1 MSGYAIAYPTYA
13 INLTRSIMTA
23 IKDIMNTSPVIPV
36 MVINKLEHA
45 VPLANALVEGGLK
58 VLEITL
64 RTPIAL
70 EAIKKIKAEVP
81 GAIVGAGTVIN
92 LETLN
97 QVIDAGSEFIVSPG
111 VTDTLIDAA
120 LKSGTP
126 ILPGVVTPSEVM
138 NLLEKGITEM
148 KFFPAEAAG
157 GIPMVKSIGGPLP
170 QVTFCPTG
178 GVSPNNAADYLALSN
193 VACVGGSW
201 MAPASLVDAEDWDE
215 IKRLTIEAISITT
228 G

>member
-1 MSGYAIAYPTYA
+1 
-13 INLTRSIMTA
+13 MTV

-45 VPLANALVEGGLK
+45 VPLANALVEGGLN

-64 RTPIAL
+64 RTSVAL
-70 EAIKKIKAEVP
+70 DAIKKIKAEVP
-81 GAIVGAGTVIN
+81 NAIVGAGTIIN
-92 LETLN
+92 LETLEKAIA
-97 QVIDAGSEFIVSPG
+97 VGSEFIVSPG
-111 VTDTLIDAA
+111 VTDSLINAA
-120 LKSGTP
+120 LKTGVP
-126 ILPGVVTPSEVM
+126 ILPGIATSSEVM
-138 NLLEKGITEM
+138 NLLEKRISEM

-178 GVSPNNAADYLALSN
+178 GVNPKNAADYLALKN

-201 MAPASLVDAEDWDE
+201 MAPAGLVDAENWDE
-215 IKRLTIEAISITT
+215 INRLTVEAVNIAK
-228 G
+228 

>member
-1 MSGYAIAYPTYA
+1 
-13 INLTRSIMTA
+13 MTA
-23 IKDIMNTSPVIPV
+23 SIKEIMHSSPVIPV

-70 EAIKKIKAEVP
+70 DAIKRIKAEIP
-81 GAIVGAGTVIN
+81 SAIVGAGTIIN
-92 LETLN
+92 LDTL
-97 QVIDAGSEFIVSPG
+97 QRAIDAGSVFLVSPG
-111 VTDTLIDAA
+111 VTNDLIDAA
-120 LKSGTP
+120 LDTGVP
-126 ILPGVVTPSEVM
+126 ILPGVNSPSEVM

-157 GIPMVKSIGGPLP
+157 GIPMLKSIGGPLP

-178 GVSPNNAADYLALSN
+178 GVNPKNAADYLALKN

-201 MAPASLVDAEDWDE
+201 MAPTDLIEAEDWDE
-215 IKRLTIEAISITT
+215 IKRLSIEASNINKL
-228 G
+228 

>member
-1 MSGYAIAYPTYA
+1 
-13 INLTRSIMTA
+13 MTA
-23 IKDIMNTSPVIPV
+23 IKDIMYTSPVISV

-45 VPLANALVEGGLK
+45 VPLANALVEGGIK

-64 RTPIAL
+64 RTSVAL
-70 EAIKKIKAEVP
+70 DAIKKIKAEVP
-81 GAIVGAGTVIN
+81 NAIVGAGTIIN
-92 LETLN
+92 LQTLDKA
-97 QVIDAGSEFIVSPG
+97 IAAGSEFIVSPG
-111 VTDTLIDAA
+111 VTDSLINAA
-120 LKSGTP
+120 LKTGVP
-126 ILPGVVTPSEVM
+126 ILPGIATSSEVM

-178 GVSPNNAADYLALSN
+178 GVNPKNAADYLALKN

-201 MAPASLVDAEDWDE
+201 MAPADLVDAENWDE
-215 IKRLTIEAISITT
+215 INRLTIEAVNIVK
-228 G
+228 

>member
-1 MSGYAIAYPTYA
+1 
-13 INLTRSIMTA
+13 MTA
-23 IKDIMNTSPVIPV
+23 IKEIMNTSPVIPV

-64 RTPIAL
+64 RTPVAL

-81 GAIVGAGTVIN
+81 DAIVGAGTVIN

-97 QVIDAGSEFIVSPG
+97 QVIDAGAEFIVSPG
-111 VTDTLIDAA
+111 V
-120 LKSGTP
+120 
-126 ILPGVVTPSEVM
+126 PGVITPSEVM

-178 GVSPNNAADYLALSN
+178 GVSPKNAAAYLALPN

-201 MAPASLVDAEDWDE
+201 MAPADLVDAEDWDE
-215 IKRLTIEAISITT
+215 IKRLTVEAISIAT
-228 G
+228 GK

>member
-1 MSGYAIAYPTYA
+1 MAILEF
-13 INLTRSIMTA
+13 INWNLLMTA
-23 IKDIMNTSPVIPV
+23 SIKDIMNTSPVVPV

-45 VPLANALVEGGLK
+45 VPLAHALVEGGLK

-70 EAIKKIKAEVP
+70 DAIRRIKAEVP

-92 LETLN
+92 LETLK
-97 QVIDAGSEFIVSPG
+97 QAIDAGSEFLVSPG
-111 VTDTLIDAA
+111 VTESLIDAA
-120 LKSGTP
+120 LQSGVP
-126 ILPGVVTPSEVM
+126 ILPGVISPSEVM
-138 NLLEKGITEM
+138 RLMEKGITEM

-157 GIPMVKSIGGPLP
+157 GIPMLKSIGGPLP

-178 GVSPNNAADYLALSN
+178 GISPKNAADYLALSN

-201 MAPASLVDAEDWDE
+201 MAPADLVDKEDWQE
-215 IKRLTIEAISITT
+215 IKRRATEAAALKK
-228 G
+228 

>member
-1 MSGYAIAYPTYA
+1 
-13 INLTRSIMTA
+13 MTA

-64 RTPIAL
+64 RTPVAL

-81 GAIVGAGTVIN
+81 NAIVGAGTVIN

-97 QVIDAGSEFIVSPG
+97 QVLEAGAEFIVSPG
-111 VTDTLIDAA
+111 VTDTVIDAA
-120 LKSGTP
+120 LASGVP

-138 NLLEKGITEM
+138 NLLEKGVTEM

-178 GVSPNNAADYLALSN
+178 GVSPKNAAAYLALPN

-201 MAPASLVDAEDWDE
+201 MAPASLVDAENWDE
-215 IKRLTIEAISITT
+215 IKRLTVEAISIAT
-228 G
+228 GS

>member
-1 MSGYAIAYPTYA
+1 
-13 INLTRSIMTA
+13 
-23 IKDIMNTSPVIPV
+23 MNTSPVIPV

-45 VPLANALVEGGLK
+45 VPLATALVEGGLK

-64 RTPIAL
+64 RTPVAL
-70 EAIKKIKAEVP
+70 DAIKKIKAEVP
-81 GAIVGAGTVIN
+81 NAIVGAGTVIN
-92 LETLN
+92 IETLEKT
-97 QVIDAGSEFIVSPG
+97 IEAGSEFIVSPG
-111 VTDTLIDAA
+111 VTDSLIDAA
-120 LKSGTP
+120 LKSGIP
-126 ILPGVVTPSEVM
+126 ILPGIVTPSEVM

-178 GVSPNNAADYLALSN
+178 GVNPKNVGNYLALKN

-201 MAPASLVDAEDWDE
+201 MAPADLVDAENWDE
-215 IKRLTIEAISITT
+215 IKRRTIEAVAIA
-228 G
+228 